1 MAKTHQQNN
10 LCEKNVID
18 LFIFEGL
25 DLHRYFWKT
34 ENTNKDGGGSLEGKI
49 STNLKASQLHR
60 TWFKLS
66 NMDTSG

>member
-10 LCEKNVID
+10 LCEKNVIY

-34 ENTNKDGGGSLEGKI
+34 ENTNKDGGGVIGRK
-49 STNLKASQLHR
+49 NLH
-60 TWFKLS
+60 
-66 NMDTSG
+66 

>member
-10 LCEKNVID
+10 LYLLIF
-18 LFIFEGL
+18 FIFEGL